1 MFVQGKY
8 TSLFVM
14 SVRDEEK
21 MFYNSETGA

>member
-1 MFVQGKY
+1 MFAQTKH

-21 MFYNSETGA
+21 MFYNSKTEA